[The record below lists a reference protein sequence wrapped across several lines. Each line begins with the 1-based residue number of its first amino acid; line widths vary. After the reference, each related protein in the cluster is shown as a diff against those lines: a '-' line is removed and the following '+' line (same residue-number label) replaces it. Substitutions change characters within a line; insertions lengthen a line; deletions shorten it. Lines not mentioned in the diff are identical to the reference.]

1 MSNRGGG
8 LGVRGKRRGVGGRD
22 TCICPKC
29 GYETPH
35 TRGVPCIEQNCPK
48 CGTMLIGK

>member
-1 MSNRGGG
+1 MSGRG
-8 LGVRGKRRGVGGRD
+8 RGVGLGGQRRGAGGRE

-35 TRGVPCIEQNCPK
+35 IRGVPCIQQKCPNCGSP
-48 CGTMLIGK
+48 LIGK